1 MRTPLTLSVS
11 LCMTKAMIPQ
21 QLMNLHLLCPF
32 YHSCHKLALIASISC
47 ANTPDLRV
55 WIECCLQTQRF
66 WWWWLYG
73 GDNTVLHNDT
83 QHGMHIT
90 HTHTRTAVMASPL
103 SPSCQLPLV
112 TFYLDKNKTVTG
124 YSPHWSCL
132 LLTNQ

>member
-1 MRTPLTLSVS
+1 
-11 LCMTKAMIPQ
+11 MIPQ

-32 YHSCHKLALIASISC
+32 YHSCHKLALIASISS

-90 HTHTRTAVMASPL
+90 HTHG
-103 SPSCQLPLV
+103 LPLWR
-112 TFYLDKNKTVTG
+112 LL
-124 YSPHWSCL
+124 CL
-132 LLTNQ
+132 RLVSFLLSLFIWIKIRL